1 MSDEICR
8 YELNRKVRNILV
20 SHNADM
26 TRISYTS
33 STRTVCI
40 YGSLWN
46 NNNTDFNMSTVK
58 ALVSD
63 LINIPRVSSIQFDL
77 DNWVIVAEPGEL
89 VVMKGKESEMLPWGK
104 DKEDPFL

>member
-1 MSDEICR
+1 MSDEVCR
-8 YELNRKVRNILV
+8 YELNRKVRNVLV

-26 TRISYTS
+26 TKISYTS
-33 STRTVCI
+33 SNRTVCI

-63 LINIPRVSSIQFDL
+63 LMNIPRVNSIQFDL
-77 DNWVIVAEPGEL
+77 DNWVIVADPGEL
-89 VVMKGKESEMLPWGK
+89 VVMKGKESERLPWGK
-104 DKEDPFL
+104 DKDDPFL

>member
-1 MSDEICR
+1 MSDEVCR

-26 TRISYTS
+26 TKISYTNS
-33 STRTVCI
+33 NRTVCI

-46 NNNTDFNMSTVK
+46 NNNTDFNTSTVK

-63 LINIPRVSSIQFDL
+63 LMNIPRVNSIQFDL
-77 DNWVIVAEPGEL
+77 DNWVIVADPGEL
-89 VVMKGKESEMLPWGK
+89 VVMKGKESERLPWGK
-104 DKEDPFL
+104 DKDDPFL